1 MWCVGALVYY
11 LRHIV
16 RDYSDP
22 VCTTILRNVARA
34 LTDPA
39 GRVLISEQI
48 HPDVT
53 GMPGPPPLYAAFKD
67 FSMLSIGG
75 KERSL
80 KQFAALAD
88 AAGLR
93 VSRVFRDGA
102 TPHAVIELALKEVGE
117 VGGEGAAGGERVGS
131 QGDLDE
137 QKGVEGRKWVD
148 GGEADSAAQ

>member
-1 MWCVGALVYY
+1 VYY

-34 LTDPA
+34 MTDPA
-39 GRVLISEQI
+39 SRVLISEQI
-48 HPDVT
+48 NPDAASMT
-53 GMPGPPPLYAAFKD
+53 GPLPLYAAFKD

-80 KQFAALAD
+80 EQFAALAD

-102 TPHAVIELALKEVGE
+102 TPHAVVELALKEVEEVVGE
-117 VGGEGAAGGERVGS
+117 AAAEEERVGG
-131 QGDLDE
+131 QDGVDE
-137 QKGVEGRKWVD
+137 GKEVEGREEVD
-148 GGEADSAAQ
+148 REELVAKRDSAAQ